1 MKTLIT
7 STGNM
12 LSAPFDKRFG
22 RAEWFCIYNEST
34 ENIIFSPNTNLDGS
48 SAVGFKSANKMEE
61 LGISKVISGDFG
73 KKAKERLEKLE
84 IQMVVLS
91 ETGLTVGDI
100 IEKLNHK

>member
-7 STGNM
+7 STGNI
-12 LSAPFDKRFG
+12 LTAPFDKRFG

-34 ENIIFSPNTNLDGS
+34 QNIIFSPNTNVEES
-48 SAVGFKSANKMEE
+48 SSVGVKTANKMVK

-73 KKAKERLEKLE
+73 KKAKEVLEKLE
-84 IQMVVLS
+84 IQMVVLP

-100 IEKLNHK
+100 IEKLKHK